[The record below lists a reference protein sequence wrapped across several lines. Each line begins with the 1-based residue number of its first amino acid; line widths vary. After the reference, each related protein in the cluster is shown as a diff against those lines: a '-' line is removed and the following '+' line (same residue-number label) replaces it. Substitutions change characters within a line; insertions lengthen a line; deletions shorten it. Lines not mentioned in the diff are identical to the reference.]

1 MSDATRAAPPQ
12 GAGSPAPTPPRRPGW
27 SQRLFGDL
35 NPFRL
40 FGGILLA
47 ILVIASAACA
57 VVFFAAA
64 QFQARVAELS
74 LNGAPMTIWRVD
86 EFRGEF
92 KDWAADIRKFR
103 EGIAQ
108 DRINLA
114 NDQQK
119 NLVLDAEQQNAQS
132 RLEGDARS
140 LQQRII
146 AASPQAAGPTPPS
159 TAELSGIMTQIELL
173 LTQDELQKRFGEDF
187 ASLKK
192 RYAEN
197 EDLRADV
204 KIREAKVKG
213 YVIWIAALEDHRK
226 ERVEAAAKLFGES
239 NAAAAP
245 ELVERIVNITAE
257 LNSLSGIWHGIIY
270 RTALWT
276 NDMLVLL
283 LLISMGVLGS
293 ALNLLAVFIAN
304 EQESLSFGEYP
315 LRLAFG
321 AVLAIVMFIVAKAG
335 VPILADT
342 SKMGGNAPLNP
353 YFISLLAIVS
363 GLMSDRAM
371 GTIRNVATS
380 LLQSVGGADYSQRYS
395 RVALDDALQAA
406 SRDLDGLAALLGT
419 SAEDARKLFSG
430 TDAVPPDRQK
440 LISAYLNRPI
450 RDLFSDLPAG

>member
-1 MSDATRAAPPQ
+1 MGETIVSDAANAVQPREAGSAGSTPPQ
-12 GAGSPAPTPPRRPGW
+12 RLRW

-40 FGGILLA
+40 FGGILLG

-92 KDWAADIRKFR
+92 KDWAADIRKLR

-119 NLVLDAEQQNAQS
+119 NLVLDAEQQNAET
-132 RLEGDARS
+132 RLGDDARS

-159 TAELSGIMTQIELL
+159 TSDLSGIMTQIELL
-173 LTQDELQKRFGEDF
+173 LAQDELQKRFGEDF
-187 ASLKK
+187 AGLKK

-197 EDLRADV
+197 QDLRAQV
-204 KIREAKVKG
+204 KIRVAKIKG
-213 YVIWIAALEDHRK
+213 YTVWIAALEEHRK

-257 LNSLSGIWHGIIY
+257 LNSLSSIWRGIIY

-283 LLISMGVLGS
+283 LLISMACS
-293 ALNLLAVFIAN
+293 A
-304 EQESLSFGEYP
+304 
-315 LRLAFG
+315 
-321 AVLAIVMFIVAKAG
+321 
-335 VPILADT
+335 
-342 SKMGGNAPLNP
+342 AP
-353 YFISLLAIVS
+353 
-363 GLMSDRAM
+363 
-371 GTIRNVATS
+371 
-380 LLQSVGGADYSQRYS
+380 
-395 RVALDDALQAA
+395 
-406 SRDLDGLAALLGT
+406 
-419 SAEDARKLFSG
+419 
-430 TDAVPPDRQK
+430 
-440 LISAYLNRPI
+440 
-450 RDLFSDLPAG
+450 